1 MESFEL
7 PQKTLEGPA
16 STNSLFFG
24 VDEPPLKDMVGAGL
38 VNLGNTCFLNAV
50 LQCFTHTVPI
60 VESLRCSD
68 HAAPCD
74 RGVEG
79 FCLLCALREHV
90 GLVLSFPGR
99 CFAPYKLVDNL
110 SHISPFFRQYEQEDA
125 HEFLQCLLDKL
136 DSSCSVVGPNEQ
148 NSPQQ
153 DSFVKKIFGG
163 RLRSQLRCCNCGH
176 CSNTFEP
183 LIDLSL
189 EIEDVDTLP
198 NALKS
203 FTKDE
208 KIEETRFK
216 CEECKDDAFVEKK
229 FTVAEA
235 PSVATFHLKR
245 FKNDG
250 SYVEKIDKYVEY
262 PLTLDLQPFSSN
274 EEPSNVTLM
283 YELYAVVVHTGY
295 FPNSGHYFCFIR
307 SAPETWHRFDDSR
320 VTMVSEEFVLS
331 QEAYILF
338 YAKQD
343 TPWFASYMEVRKQCA
358 DINRVSTSPKSVL
371 DNIETADTGFQ
382 NGASVRDDDGFQN
395 GASGSGDIGF
405 RNGASVSGSIPDA
418 DDDAEEIPIPNRV
431 NDCSEKLLNADT
443 DCAVSPPL
451 TPTRSPSPD
460 IFSKA
465 PPSVGHLI
473 PCNHLK
479 EKQNLKRPADREVDD
494 SKRKEALRLMKGM
507 PSARAMKLR
516 AYVLASG
523 SHSEPTL
530 NRKKHKHGFS
540 YNGESSRRLSWGY

>member
-1 MESFEL
+1 MESLEL
-7 PQKTLEGPA
+7 SQKTLEG
-16 STNSLFFG
+16 SLGSDSLFFR
-24 VDEPPLKDMVGAGL
+24 VEESPLTDMVGAGL

-60 VESLRCSD
+60 VESLRCCD
-68 HAAPCD
+68 HAVPCD

-79 FCLLCALREHV
+79 FCLLCSLQEHV
-90 GLVLSFPGR
+90 DLVLSLPGR
-99 CFAPYKLVDNL
+99 RVAPYKLVDNL
-110 SHISPFFRQYEQEDA
+110 NLSDISPFFRQYEQEDA

-136 DSSCSVVGPNEQ
+136 DSSCSVMGPNEQ

-163 RLRSQLRCCNCGH
+163 RLRSQH

-198 NALKS
+198 NALRS
-203 FTKDE
+203 FTKVE
-208 KIEETRFK
+208 KIEETKFK
-216 CEECKDDAFVEKK
+216 CEECKEDVFVEKK

-235 PSVATFHLKR
+235 PSIATFHLKR

-262 PLTLDLQPFSSN
+262 PLRLDLQPFSSN
-274 EEPSNVTLM
+274 EEHSNVPLN

-320 VTMVSEEFVLS
+320 VSRVSEEFVLS

-338 YAKQD
+338 YAKQG

-358 DINRVSTSPKSVL
+358 DMNMASTSPKSVL
-371 DNIETADTGFQ
+371 DNIENADSRLQNGASVSGNNGFQ
-382 NGASVRDDDGFQN
+382 NGASVGGDVGFQN
-395 GASGSGDIGF
+395 GAT
-405 RNGASVSGSIPDA
+405 VSDNDPEA
-418 DDDAEEIPIPNRV
+418 DNDVEEIPIPIRI
-431 NDCSEKLLNADT
+431 NDCN
-443 DCAVSPPL
+443 
-451 TPTRSPSPD
+451 
-460 IFSKA
+460 
-465 PPSVGHLI
+465 VGYLI
-473 PCNHLK
+473 PRNHLK
-479 EKQNLKRPADREVDD
+479 EKQNLKRPAEMAFDD
-494 SKRKEALRLMKGM
+494 SKRKEAFRLMKSM

-530 NRKKHKHGFS
+530 NRKNHKHGFLTMAKAADDS
-540 YNGESSRRLSWGY
+540 PGGTSRFHTLNPAAAY